1 MDVPALQIRI
11 NFCACVEDQAALAE
25 IALNDPDAHMR
36 LVAIGRLED
45 QEILAQVVINE
56 TGKGRGNNA
65 PNAALRIT
73 DQAVL
78 ARLIIQGFETSSVYG
93 LTDQD
98 ALSEVALHAGSFM
111 TRGAAAERLNDIALL
126 KEIAQNDE
134 QESVRRDALKRIEE
148 LERDA
153 ERQ

>member
-1 MDVPALQIRI
+1 
-11 NFCACVEDQAALAE
+11 
-25 IALNDPDAHMR
+25 
-36 LVAIGRLED
+36 
-45 QEILAQVVINE
+45 
-56 TGKGRGNNA
+56 
-65 PNAALRIT
+65 
-73 DQAVL
+73 
-78 ARLIIQGFETSSVYG
+78 
-93 LTDQD
+93 
-98 ALSEVALHAGSFM
+98 M